1 MLRHV
6 ARRML
11 LVIPAL
17 FGISVAIFLMCRLLP
32 GDIVDFLS
40 GGDTQI
46 TPEQRHQM
54 REQLGLNGSYVS
66 QYWHWIKG
74 LVTGDMGNSLVS
86 TVPVGHT
93 LANALPITFELI
105 LMGIL
110 IALLFGI
117 PFGVVSA
124 VRRDSAGDYA
134 SRLGG

>member
-6 ARRML
+6 VRRIL

-17 FGISVAIFLMCRLLP
+17 FGISIAIFLMVRLLP
-32 GDIVDFLS
+32 GDVVDFLS

-46 TPEQRHQM
+46 TPEQRQQM
-54 REQLGLNGSYVS
+54 REQLGLTGSYLS

-74 LVTGDMGNSLVS
+74 LFTGDMGNSIVS

-93 LANALPITFELI
+93 IANALPITFELI
-105 LMGIL
+105 ALGIF

-117 PFGVVSA
+117 
-124 VRRDSAGDYA
+124 
-134 SRLGG
+134 